1 MAAPI
6 DFYFDFISPYAYVGS
21 TQIEALAARHGRT
34 VEWRPVLIGITIM
47 KVMGIKPLTQTPLK
61 QDYQRHDSAHMAAI
75 YGVPF
80 KYHGLGSINALA
92 ALRAFL
98 WLKARDPQLAVRFA
112 HRIFKRLWVD
122 NRRVEPVE
130 AVVEEASALGV
141 KSDELAAAV
150 ASPEAKQA
158 LFDAVDHAVARKV
171 FGVPFFVA
179 DGEPIWGSDRLWMLD
194 HWLAHGSWEG
204 AGAKVLSHSG

>member
-47 KVMGIKPLTQTPLK
+47 KVMGIKPLTETPLK
-61 QDYQRHDSAHMAAI
+61 QDYLRHDGARMAAI

-122 NRRVEPVE
+122 NRSIESVE

-204 AGAKVLSHSG
+204 AGAEVLHRR